1 MMQAAWFMTL
11 FVFSIV
17 FFLVFIVIYFFR
29 PRKDD
34 KIVPESLMVQESAD
48 PEDIVPRSPR
58 AEPNWSAMVQTAD
71 GENLAV
77 NVANIS
83 RGSAFVSCANPLP
96 VGDTFQ
102 LTIDIPERQ
111 PIKVKAEVIWS
122 NGHLPESKV
131 VKRGMGIRLVG
142 ADTDDIQFLD
152 STIKNH
158 PALSDPGAGADS
170 EDKSSAS

>member
-1 MMQAAWFMTL
+1 MQAAWFVTL
-11 FVFSIV
+11 FVFSII
-17 FFLVFIVIYFFR
+17 FFLVFFVIYFFR

-34 KIVPESLMVQESAD
+34 KIVPESLVMPESSD
-48 PEDIVPRSPR
+48 PEDIIPRSPR
-58 AEPNWSAMVQTAD
+58 AEPNWPARALTEN

-77 NVANIS
+77 NIANIS
-83 RGSAFVSCANPLP
+83 RGSAFVSCTNPLP

-131 VKRGMGIRLVG
+131 LKRGMGIRLIG
-142 ADTDDIQFLD
+142 ADIDDIQFID
-152 STIKNH
+152 NTIKNH
-158 PALSDPGAGADS
+158 PVLSDPSIGTDQ
-170 EDKSSAS
+170 EDKDPAA